1 MQSFR
6 KRSIYVDRDRMFP
19 MDIEKLIEQGRRG
32 DETALRGLYRT
43 YYQRMARICQRIVGD
58 RRVAEELSHD
68 AFLLAFAKWTLYAIQ
83 DALSHG

>member
-1 MQSFR
+1 
-6 KRSIYVDRDRMFP
+6 MFP

-43 YYQRMARICQRIVGD
+43 YYQRIRIVGD

-68 AFLLAFAKWTLYAIQ
+68 AFLLALQRWTLYAIQ